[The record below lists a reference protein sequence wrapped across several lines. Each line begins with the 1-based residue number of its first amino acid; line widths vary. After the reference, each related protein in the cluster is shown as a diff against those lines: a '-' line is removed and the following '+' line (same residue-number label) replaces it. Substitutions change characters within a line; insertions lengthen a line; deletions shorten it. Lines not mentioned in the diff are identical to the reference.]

1 MANSKVVFEV
11 VATSKGLKVV
21 AKDINATSKATDN
34 LGKSQDRLNKKS
46 AGFDKQNKSLYQTN
60 LSSAKSFSKMNQT
73 IGGSSGSGALVGSY
87 AVLAA
92 NVFAVTAAFNTLR
105 SAAGVEKLQEGL
117 VQFGNQTGQSLELVS
132 KRLQEATDNAVSFE
146 QAMRT
151 AALATSAGF
160 GTEEMEGI
168 TKVAKAASL
177 ALGRD
182 MGDALDRLTRGAI
195 KLEPEILDELGI
207 MVRLDDA
214 TETYAAQ
221 LGKTAGA
228 LTRFEKQQAF
238 MNAIIQEGSDKFGAI
253 GDNID
258 ANVYDQ
264 LAASFADLAREGID
278 LVNFFLKPFIGFLL
292 EAKGVFL
299 GLVTIFAGSIASRM
313 VPAFGEMGQSAK
325 LAAFASA
332 QAIEQSIQMGTAN
345 QIAAQK
351 GIKASKGMPASFI
364 KLEKSIKKGTAS
376 TKEMTVAQGQLTRA
390 MNKMVKD
397 SAGGYD
403 TMTRKQKILFN
414 KMKKQ
419 KQLILDIKG
428 SEAGPKAQKA
438 LGMATARL
446 EAAED
451 ETKIYE
457 EQNVQ
462 VFGLRANFEK
472 NIKTFKNIR
481 KSSKKYRDSM
491 VSVGNQTGRANFI
504 AKMYRFTLATLKG
517 GFRTTAISA
526 KVFGKALV
534 GAIPIIGQI
543 IMMVTLAW
551 EAVQFLAKQF
561 GFFSEESKAA
571 KEANKDLDKMLGDIP
586 DKMEE
591 ITKMQERATASTQT
605 MVKEYKILGGL
616 AKSVAEEAKRTRIA
630 DIAAGTNIQD
640 DDDFSG
646 RSQERQL
653 KRLRQS
659 GPVRSVEQLIKESDK
674 FMETFKAKFGGRG
687 FEQVLLEGTAEG
699 RGGAANVVRQMLGFL
714 DAAEKSFDGLSQ
726 AGEAI
731 VRSFAEAEKEIN
743 KLFATAAKSTQ
754 FDGIDMILTTAVRT
768 LKEMSKQNAED
779 VMARGIKNAAVFSAA
794 LDRGFKDGVGQS
806 LGDIGSGLQ
815 SLLGGSLKANMTKM
829 AQIQGLIAKQKEKIA
844 LATQEEKPELEAQL
858 KLYQEAH
865 AILKDQAAIAYAQ
878 QIPALAEGVKKLRMQ
893 IILEKDIQKTLTG
906 RQKAASNLA
915 KNGKIILANKQV
927 EVRKDEVRVRTLEM
941 EDNFFKNIVA
951 ETRKKLAIT
960 GDINDLSKEE
970 QGILANQARRTEE
983 LTTLEEK
990 RAAISFERLE
1000 ARVADLKIE
1009 QQLFNLTKKHETLKN
1024 TNRKKES
1031 DLRELV
1037 ADQETGGS
1045 STLSD
1050 SFEIAKRTFELATK
1064 TAEIQFVIIQAEHA
1078 LLAARVKIEQGIN
1091 ETEAARLDKI
1101 EAGSGASLR
1110 SLNDALSATVT
1121 ASEDSLEAQK
1131 GIIEE
1136 TIRGAS
1142 LDMSTAILNAF
1153 KGMGN
1158 VFKQSGGGIALAKGF
1173 AGIFQQAATITA
1185 QRDRV
1190 TKRRTDLESTRDTL
1204 DDGVEKDKVIEQID
1218 TLTAL
1223 ENKLTDDIPTAAET
1237 ASQAFSA
1244 MAMSITATLGPEG
1257 ALAASLASMSA
1268 TLTGGLDNLEK
1279 FAGAMSRMNPEEGEG
1294 TKFSAELEGIA
1305 AGAQFA
1311 ADALGSLAQ
1320 AYNAYSDQKIRAID
1334 KEIAAEKRK
1343 DGKSAQSV
1351 AKMAAMEKKKE
1362 QVARKAFGVTK
1373 KLMMAQAI
1381 MSTAAAIM
1389 MTASTNMGA
1398 PWAIP
1403 MMVMMGALGAAQVAI
1418 ISKMQYEGGASV
1430 APPSPQSISV
1440 GKRSNKVDVA
1450 QSASAGEAAFI
1461 RGEKG
1466 IGSNA
1471 NNFTPGGA
1479 AGMRRGYATGGEIMV
1494 GEQGPEVIKPTAGGY
1509 EVIPND
1515 KIGGQ
1520 NLNANITINA
1530 IDAAGVE
1537 EVLTA
1542 QKGNIIGMIREAA
1555 HEHGE
1560 EFIEGVNTDAYSGG
1574 GG

>member
-46 AGFDKQNKSLYQTN
+46 GNFDKQNKSLYQTN

-160 GTEEMEGI
+160 GTTEMEGI

-278 LVNFFLKPFIGFLL
+278 LVNLFLKPFIGFLL

-332 QAIEQSIQMGTAN
+332 QAIEESIKMGTQN

-351 GIKASKGMPASFI
+351 GIKASKGMPASFF
-364 KLEKSIKKGTAS
+364 KLEKAIKKGTAS
-376 TKEMTVAQGQLTRA
+376 TKDMTVAQGQLTRA
-390 MNKMVKD
+390 MNKMLKD
-397 SAGGYD
+397 SDNGYD
-403 TMTRKQKILFN
+403 GLDRSQKVLFN

-419 KQLILDIKG
+419 KQLIMDIKG
-428 SEAGPKAQKA
+428 AEAGPKAQRA

-481 KSSKKYRDSM
+481 KSSKAYRDSM
-491 VSVGNQTGRANFI
+491 VSVGNATGRSNFI
-504 AKMYRFTLATLKG
+504 AKAYRFTLATLKG
-517 GFRTTAISA
+517 GFRTASISA

-561 GFFSEESKAA
+561 GFFSAESKAA

-586 DKMEE
+586 QKMEE
-591 ITKMQERATASTQT
+591 ITKMQERATLSTQT

-616 AKSVAEEAKRTRIA
+616 AKSVADEAKRTRIA
-630 DIAAGTNIQD
+630 DIAGGREVKD
-640 DDDFSG
+640 DLDLSRKTDKFA
-646 RSQERQL
+646 L
-653 KRLRQS
+653 KRMRKS
-659 GPVRSVEQLIKESDK
+659 GPVRSVEKLINESED
-674 FMETFKAKFGGRG
+674 FMNLFVSKFGEGGIEEVILRG
-687 FEQVLLEGTAEG
+687 TKEGK
-699 RGGAANVVRQMLGFL
+699 GGAANVVQQMLGFL
-714 DAAEKSFDGLSQ
+714 NMAEKSFNGLSQ

-731 VRSFAEAEKEIN
+731 IRNFAEAEKEVN
-743 KLFATAAKSTQ
+743 KLFAAAAPKTA
-754 FDGIDMILTTAVRT
+754 FDGIDRVLTTQNNASVQLR
-768 LKEMSKQNAED
+768 KELTEEAE
-779 VMARGIKNAAVFSAA
+779 A
-794 LDRGFKDGVGQS
+794 L
-806 LGDIGSGLQ
+806 GLTGNEFQ
-815 SLLGGSLKANMTKM
+815 EKVQGGMTKM
-829 AQIQGLIAKQKEKIA
+829 LGESISNMGAGLQGLMGGEMKEEMGNMARIQGVIAKKEEEMSTAGMLRRAELKQEIAFQKTLFKQAKDRAA
-844 LATQEEKPELEAQL
+844 LAFELQLPAMTEAAKELRGQL
-858 KLYQEAH
+858 L
-865 AILKDQAAIAYAQ
+865 
-878 QIPALAEGVKKLRMQ
+878 
-893 IILEKDIQKTLTG
+893 LEKDIQKTLTG
-906 RQKAASNLA
+906 RQKAANNLA
-915 KNGKIILANKQV
+915 KNGKIILANKQI
-927 EVRKDEVRVRTLEM
+927 EVRKDEERQESLQLQDAFLKESVLAVQAKLE
-941 EDNFFKNIVA
+941 K
-951 ETRKKLAIT
+951 T
-960 GDINDLSKEE
+960 GDITELDEKEVA
-970 QGILANQARRTEE
+970 ILEAQKKRTEE
-983 LTTLEEK
+983 LTALENK

-1009 QQLFNLTKKHETLKN
+1009 QQLLNLTKKHETLKN
-1024 TNRKKES
+1024 ANLQKES
-1031 DLRELV
+1031 DLRSLV
-1037 ADQETGGS
+1037 MDQDTGGS
-1045 STLSD
+1045 SGLGN
-1050 SFEIAKRTFELATK
+1050 SFEIAKRTFEMATK
-1064 TAEIQFVIIQAEHA
+1064 TAEIQFIIIQAEHA
-1078 LLAARVKIEQGIN
+1078 LLAARVKVEQAIN
-1091 ETEAARLDKI
+1091 EAEAKRLDDK
-1101 EAGSGASLR
+1101 EAGSGSSLR
-1110 SLNDALSATVT
+1110 ALNDALTATVT
-1121 ASEDSLEAQK
+1121 ASENSLEVQK

-1136 TIRGAS
+1136 TIAGAS
-1142 LDMSTAILNAF
+1142 ADMSTAILNAF

-1185 QRDRV
+1185 QRDSVRGR
-1190 TKRRTDLESTRDTL
+1190 KEKLETTRDSL
-1204 DDGVEKDKVIEQID
+1204 AEGAEKQEIIEQID
-1218 TLTAL
+1218 ALDAL
-1223 ENKLTDDIPTAAET
+1223 ENKLTEDIPTAAET

-1257 ALAASLASMSA
+1257 AFAASLASMSA
-1268 TLTGGLDNLEK
+1268 TLTGGLDNLTK
-1279 FAGAMSRMNPEEGEG
+1279 FADSIKAMNPEEGEG
-1294 TKFSAELEGIA
+1294 TKFSQELEGIA

-1450 QSASAGEAAFI
+1450 QSASAGEAAFL
-1461 RGEKG
+1461 RGERG
-1466 IGSNA
+1466 VGSNA

-1479 AGMRRGYATGGEIMV
+1479 AGMRKGYATGGEIMV
-1494 GEQGPEVIKPTAGGY
+1494 GERGAEVIQPTSSGY

-1515 KIGGQ
+1515 KMGGGTT
-1520 NLNANITINA
+1520 NANFTINA
-1530 IDAAGVE
+1530 MNAAGVE

-1542 QKGNIIGMIREAA
+1542 QRGNIIGMIREAA